1 MLAVSLGAYKWG
13 WNLYTVKEGDMVAR
27 YLVSRV
33 VMQQLDDDQLRHK
46 GYIVFADNFY
56 SSPALFKSLV
66 EEGFG
71 ASRTV
76 RHNRK
81 SSQQRSR
88 AQH

>member
-1 MLAVSLGAYKWG
+1 
-13 WNLYTVKEGDMVAR
+13 MVAR
-27 YLVSRV
+27 YLVSH
-33 VMQQLDDDQLRHK
+33 VMIQELDDDQLRHN

-66 EEGFG
+66 EKGFG

-81 SSQQRSR
+81 SFQQRSR